1 MASPG
6 VVPPSMDLQ
15 TLDGWFQSPPRA
27 TCQPH
32 ERLADSV
39 CSRCG
44 SFQCEACLTAASDG
58 LCQPCAVLTTNE
70 TLPALSRRVA
80 WKLVFLPIVG
90 LGCLMSL
97 AARGA
102 PWSRLNPEQIG
113 FLLAWLVPL
122 ACGLALLTRPRAL
135 IAIAGSLA
143 ALTLIV
149 LVLVPPLVSDFSGL
163 RVLDLTLLSAAPLV
177 ALVEA
182 VQLDR
187 AWRRRAM
194 LEQLA

>member
-1 MASPG
+1 
-6 VVPPSMDLQ
+6 MDPQ

-27 TCQPH
+27 TCQAH

-39 CSRCG
+39 CNRCG
-44 SFQCEACLTAASDG
+44 AFQCEACLTSTTDG

-70 TLPALSRRVA
+70 TLPTLSRRVA

-102 PWSRLNPEQIG
+102 PWSRLSAEQIG

-135 IAIAGSLA
+135 LAFAGSLA
-143 ALTLIV
+143 ALTLIA
-149 LVLVPPLVSDFSGL
+149 LVLVPPLVADFSGL

-187 AWRRRAM
+187 TWRRRAM